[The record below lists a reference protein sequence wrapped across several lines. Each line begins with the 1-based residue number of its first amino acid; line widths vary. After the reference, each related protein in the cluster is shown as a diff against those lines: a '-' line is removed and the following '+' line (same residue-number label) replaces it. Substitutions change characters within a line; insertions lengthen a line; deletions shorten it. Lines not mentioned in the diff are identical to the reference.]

1 MSTVTP
7 LLRPYQP
14 DDLDALL
21 VLFNASVQQLAAS
34 HYDQTQRRAWAPESV
49 DRQAWARRLAAQ
61 QVLLGECQGQMAGF
75 IGFDLDGHID
85 LLFSHP
91 EHARQGVAQRLY
103 QAAEAELRAAGVSLL
118 HTEASLLAQPFF
130 ARQGFVVV
138 EQQEVQRGDV
148 SLPRAL
154 MHKALSG

>member
-1 MSTVTP
+1 MPDQT
-7 LLRPYQP
+7 LIRPYRNT
-14 DDLDALL
+14 DLDALL
-21 VLFNASVQQLAAS
+21 SLFQASVQQLAAS
-34 HYDQTQRRAWAPESV
+34 HYTPAQRRAWAPERP

-61 QVLLGECQGQMAGF
+61 RVLLAEYQDQLAGF
-75 IGFDLDGHID
+75 IGFDLGGHID

>member
-1 MSTVTP
+1 MH
-7 LLRPYQP
+7 LRPYQP
-14 DDLDALL
+14 EDLDALL
-21 VLFNASVQQLAAS
+21 ALFQASVQQLAAS
-34 HYDQTQRRAWAPESV
+34 HYDPAQRRAWAPQV
-49 DRQAWARRLAAQ
+49 PDRQAWHMRLDGL
-61 QVLLGECQGQMAGF
+61 QVLLAERDGQLAGF
-75 IGFDLDGHID
+75 IGYDHRGHID

-154 MHKALSG
+154 MHKALNG